1 MDATDERYPSGWFG
15 VAFTRELT
23 PGAVLA
29 RTVNGEEV
37 AIFRKASGEVVAL
50 DAHCPHLGAHL
61 GHVGS
66 VVGDELRC
74 SFHGFQFDG
83 RGACTRTGYG
93 TKPPPKAKLR
103 SHPVMEVSGVV
114 ALWHDPAGGPPAWT
128 PTLPDRDGWC
138 EAETHE
144 WTLPGRPQEIAENSV
159 DLGHLSVVHGYID
172 PALVGAVRFEGPLLR
187 ADISFER
194 SVPRGVRGV
203 TVRARAEIHQYG
215 LGLAVVDSVVPT
227 LGHETR
233 FVVSSVAIDHRTVAL
248 RVTSAVRSARHN
260 ARLGALGRGPFGAVI
275 DRVASRV
282 LGKAFGGEVAQDLPL
297 WRHKR
302 VLDHPALAL
311 GDGPIGRYRQW
322 VRQFYPAPVRRLVVL
337 GGEGPAESPEGAPE
351 CVPESGD
358 GAPAARA
365 V

>member
-1 MDATDERYPSGWFG
+1 MDATEERFPSGWFG

-37 AIFRKASGEVVAL
+37 ALFRAASGEVVAL
-50 DAHCPHLGAHL
+50 DAYCPHLGAHL

-93 TKPPPKAKLR
+93 TKPPPRAKLR
-103 SHPVMEVSGVV
+103 SHPVMEVQGVV
-114 ALWHDPAGGPPAWT
+114 ALWHDPAGGAPTWT
-128 PTLPDRDGWC
+128 PALPDRDGWC
-138 EAETHE
+138 EPRGHE
-144 WTLPGRPQEIAENSV
+144 WTFPGRPQEVAENSV
-159 DLGHLSVVHGYID
+159 DLGHLSIVHGYLE
-172 PALVGAVRFEGPLLR
+172 PALAGAVRFEGPLRR
-187 ADISFER
+187 ADIAFER
-194 SVPRGVRGV
+194 AVARGVRGV
-203 TVRARAEIHQYG
+203 TVRARAAIHQYG

-233 FVVSSVAIDHRTVAL
+233 FVVSSVAVDRRTVTL
-248 RVTSAVRSARHN
+248 RVTSSVRASRHN
-260 ARLGALGRGPFGAVI
+260 ARLGALGRGPLGAVI
-275 DRVASRV
+275 DRVASRA
-282 LGKAFGGEVAQDLPL
+282 LGVAFGGEVAQDLPL

-302 VLDHPALAL
+302 VLDQPALAQ

-322 VRQFYPAPVRRLVVL
+322 ARQFYEAPARRLVVL
-337 GGEGPAESPEGAPE
+337 GGEPAPGATEPLL
-351 CVPESGD
+351 VPGE
-358 GAPAARA
+358 AAENRRERA
-365 V
+365 R